1 MKLLLIS
8 LIAFQTFG
16 AFADKRSVDLA
27 WGPVEGATAYELK
40 IKSVTRPNSNPL
52 FFKTKKAQW
61 TGKIRPGEYE
71 MNIRSYDKRQ
81 VPGPWSDKINFW
93 AKVPP
98 PVLIEPKNKTVI
110 ESPVEGGLEVKFVWK
125 NPYMAPS
132 FKLIVS
138 SPESGFEK
146 IEDVAFD
153 GFNITSSAEAAVTL
167 PVGLEYKWM
176 VQAVHSD
183 NSLGDLTEKP
193 HELVILAPPL
203 KEPKL
208 LQEKSE
214 FMRILTWEQIP
225 EATAYGVRVLRVHK
239 GKWNVVLHDKDRAV
253 PEVEMPLDHLSGRY
267 RLEVQAKAAGRKPSS
282 IVKEDFILKGGFR

>member
-1 MKLLLIS
+1 M
-8 LIAFQTFG
+8 
-16 AFADKRSVDLA
+16 
-27 WGPVEGATAYELK
+27 
-40 IKSVTRPNSNPL
+40 
-52 FFKTKKAQW
+52 W

-98 PVLIEPKNKTVI
+98 PVLIEPKDKTTI
-110 ESPVEGGLEVKFVWK
+110 ESPVEGGLEVKFIWK

-146 IEDVAFD
+146 VEDITFE
-153 GFNITSSAEAAVTL
+153 GFNITSTAEAVLSL

-183 NSLGDLTEKP
+183 NSLGDLTDKP
-193 HELVILAPPL
+193 NEFVILAPPL
-203 KEPKL
+203 PEPKL
-208 LQEKSE
+208 LQEKSD

-225 EATAYGVRVLRVHK
+225 EATAYNVRVLRANK
-239 GKWNVVLHDKDRAV
+239 GKWNVVLHDKEREV

-267 RLEVQAKAAGRKPSS
+267 RLEVQAKAVGRKPSS
-282 IVKEDFILKGGFR
+282 VVKEDFILKGGFR